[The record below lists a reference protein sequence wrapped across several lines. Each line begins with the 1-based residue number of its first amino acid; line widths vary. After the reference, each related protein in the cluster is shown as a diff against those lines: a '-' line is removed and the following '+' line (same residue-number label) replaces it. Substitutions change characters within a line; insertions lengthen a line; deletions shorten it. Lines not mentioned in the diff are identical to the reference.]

1 MELTLVRHGQSTAN
15 RDGILQGH
23 YDAPLSEL
31 GRRQAMHLAGWF
43 QARGMAWDAVY
54 CSPLSRA
61 RDTATV
67 ITERLGRAA
76 PIEDADLAEIHAG
89 DMQGKT
95 AAVLRVEHASFY
107 ARGLDGLADYAEFNG
122 ESYDAVQVR
131 VRRMLDKL
139 FDRHRV
145 AAERVL
151 LVSHGGLMFQL
162 AKMLI
167 CQPVPRVML
176 LKFGN
181 CSVTRVTLRERR
193 GTYIGEIEW
202 HMPLDLL
209 GGEPSGGAA
218 GLLY

>member
-1 MELTLVRHGQSTAN
+1 VELTLVRHGQSTAN
-15 RDGILQGH
+15 RDGILQGQ

-31 GRRQAMHLAGWF
+31 GRRQAEHLGGWF
-43 QARGMAWDAVY
+43 ASRAMRWDAVY

-61 RDTATV
+61 RDTAAI
-67 ITERLGRAA
+67 ITERVGGAS
-76 PIEDADLAEIHAG
+76 PSEDADLAEIHAG

-95 AAVLRVEHASFY
+95 GGVLRAEHPSFY

-122 ESYDAVQVR
+122 ESYADVQVR
-131 VRRMLDKL
+131 VRRFLDRIMA
-139 FDRHRV
+139 RHRP

-151 LVSHGGLMFQL
+151 LVSHGGVMFQL

-181 CSVTRVTLRERR
+181 CSVTRVSLRERR

>member
-1 MELTLVRHGQSTAN
+1 VELTLVRHGQSTAN
-15 RDGILQGH
+15 RDGILQGQ

-31 GRRQAMHLAGWF
+31 GRRQAQHLGGWF
-43 QARGMAWDAVY
+43 ASRGISWDAAY

-61 RDTATV
+61 RDTATI
-67 ITERLGRAA
+67 ITERVGRAA
-76 PIEDADLAEIHAG
+76 PIEDPDLAEIHAG

-95 AAVLRVEHASFY
+95 GAVLRAEHPSFY
-107 ARGLDGLADYAEFNG
+107 ARGLDGLADYTEFNG

-131 VRRMLDKL
+131 VRRFLDQL
-139 FDRHRV
+139 IERHRPG
-145 AAERVL
+145 AERVL
-151 LVSHGGLMFQL
+151 LVSHGGVMFQM

-181 CSVTRVTLRERR
+181 CSVTRIVLRERR
-193 GTYIGEIEW
+193 GTYIGEVEW